1 MLQLLFRKQM
11 RKFAFAMP
19 IIFHPD
25 ILLHLI
31 IFRPPLPLTSQV
43 LTHAC
48 VSGDRGVEAALMKQY
63 LLWSFARQ
71 GSLAPGTVMGRE
83 RKDGL

>member
-1 MLQLLFRKQM
+1 M
-11 RKFAFAMP
+11 RKFVFAIP
-19 IIFHPD
+19 IIYQQIIDVIEPI
-25 ILLHLI
+25 ILNHLLSLI
-31 IFRPPLPLTSQV
+31 SQV

-71 GSLAPGTVMGRE
+71 GSLAPGMVMVGGNG
-83 RKDGL
+83 KMG